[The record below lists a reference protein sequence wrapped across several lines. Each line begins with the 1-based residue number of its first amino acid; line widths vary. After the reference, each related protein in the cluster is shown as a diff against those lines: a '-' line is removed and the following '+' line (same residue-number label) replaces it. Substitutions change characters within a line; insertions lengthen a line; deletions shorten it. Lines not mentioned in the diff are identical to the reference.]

1 MISEK
6 KRIGKLD
13 KTEEKSGT
21 HHHHD
26 TCITSHFQAQSP
38 IWEKARSR
46 IFSLQGKKRVLSF
59 ASSCVGNHFMGLPIM
74 ANQLKSQIIF

>member
-13 KTEEKSGT
+13 KTEEKAGT
-21 HHHHD
+21 HHCNDIALHL
-26 TCITSHFQAQSP
+26 TSKCRAQFGRRQEAEYSLYR
-38 IWEKARSR
+38 EKR
-46 IFSLQGKKRVLSF
+46 LLSF
-59 ASSCVGNHFMGLPIM
+59 ASSCVSSHFMGLPIM